1 MHAQEP
7 SSLGMSAGQGQGQG
21 GSNTQQS
28 IKKKKNLEPQF
39 SGQCGH
45 IQKMSKDTQESK
57 ESKIQI

>member
-1 MHAQEP
+1 
-7 SSLGMSAGQGQGQG
+7 MSAGQGQGQG

-28 IKKKKNLEPQF
+28 INKKKNKEPQF
-39 SGQCGH
+39 SGRLH